1 MTAISARPDQVVG
14 IAEMRLAADPQVT
27 LVTYALGSCLGI
39 AVHDPVAGIGGLL
52 HVMLPSSEIDPARAL
67 DNPYMFVDTGVPEM
81 FRACYRAGAVKER
94 MIVKVAGGSFAA
106 PNEETDH
113 FQIGKRNALTL
124 RKLLW
129 KNGVIVRAEDV
140 GGPRTSRHMTLHVG
154 TGDVIVKAN
163 GRDITL

>member
-1 MTAISARPDQVVG
+1 MTVISMRPDAVVG
-14 IAEMRLAADPQVT
+14 IAEMRLAADPDTT

-52 HVMLPSSEIDPARAL
+52 HVMLPSSEIDRDRAHE
-67 DNPYMFVDTGVPEM
+67 NPFMFVDTGVPEM
-81 FRACYRAGAVKER
+81 FRACYRAGAAKER
-94 MIVKVAGGSFAA
+94 MVVKVAGGSYAA
-106 PNEETDH
+106 PDEAADR
-113 FQIGKRNALTL
+113 FQIGKRNVLTL

-140 GGPRTSRHMTLHVG
+140 GGQRTSRHMALHVG
-154 TGDVIVKAN
+154 TGEVIVKAN